1 MSARSTSRYDGP
13 RTGFLD
19 AEPSV
24 NTGAAVNAAVL
35 NHRLGVRWSAGTVGS
50 ATRLGRC
57 TPKPNAELK
66 LVVCVTAIGTPDC
79 SVISEVADQ
88 SLKIAPRM
96 PGSWW
101 ARPAPIGT
109 SQTTDETKTCGIS
122 PAE

>member
-35 NHRLGVRWSAGTVGS
+35 NHWLGVRWSARSVGS

-57 TPKPNAELK
+57 TPKPNAALK
-66 LVVCVTAIGTPDC
+66 FVVCVTAIGTPDC
-79 SVISEVADQ
+79 RAISEVADQ
-88 SLKIAPRM
+88 SLTIAPMM
-96 PGSWW
+96 PGN
-101 ARPAPIGT
+101 
-109 SQTTDETKTCGIS
+109 
-122 PAE
+122 